1 MLHLAPKKT
10 FFCHFLPGV
19 DFRTSHWTIPFRT
32 SEADNFDNPWKR
44 FFDLKLC
51 SKLCLVEE
59 FGKEVFWDKNLEFLY
74 NVHISKVTTTFLIV
88 SPPSSILM
96 SFSLIDTG
104 ACYTNTKWSRIPFT
118 SILCPFW
125 NRWQKCIRNI
135 RIHHHLHRDQVTS
148 LDSGANGW

>member
-1 MLHLAPKKT
+1 MSQTYVTKTKTLRTIQCSGFKVVTIMNMTKVLNPAALTMTMIENPELHLAPKQT

-19 DFRTSHWTIPFRT
+19 HFWTSHWTIPFRT
-32 SEADNFDNPWKR
+32 SEADNFDNPWKC

-51 SKLCLVEE
+51 LKLCLVEE

-104 ACYTNTKWSRIPFT
+104 ACYTNTK
-118 SILCPFW
+118 
-125 NRWQKCIRNI
+125 
-135 RIHHHLHRDQVTS
+135 
-148 LDSGANGW
+148 